1 MWALN
6 QECLD
11 LVDPY
16 SHASIRTLTM
26 WFSIKILNNF
36 GMFGKKNL
44 LRTKGMEIGEEETK
58 KVFKYFNRVES
69 VNQFNLYF
77 LKIFVLKIMV
87 TFAFD
92 RYKKRNLN
100 N

>member
-1 MWALN
+1 
-6 QECLD
+6 
-11 LVDPY
+11 
-16 SHASIRTLTM
+16 
-26 WFSIKILNNF
+26 
-36 GMFGKKNL
+36 MFGKKKL
-44 LRTKGMEIGEEETK
+44 LRIKGMEIGEEETK